1 MSSSKNPSLHLST
14 QALFSSSALG
24 GTGDTAASAG
34 SPPKRSAPWAFTSP
48 GKSSGALPGISTRTR
63 SFWLQYLADWKGKGW
78 KVPKKKHSKKK
89 NYIHDYTWM
98 FNWCNQEMVE
108 LAPRK
113 WLLAPNRSQE
123 TRWFFL
129 RDRFF
134 WAHRSITFWS
144 FSCNQP
150 LKYTKRRNRLAPGP
164 CYGKFR
170 TLDLETGKN
179 LSECLETTLKKH
191 LWSPFPL
198 GCFIKLQ
205 ISSQSSRIQRRPA
218 YLSRPRDAAARETWR
233 VTTTWSSATPDPQ
246 CARQSGRRWYTA
258 SHGNSW
264 EVNVLTS
271 VPGCLGLSHVL
282 GWKIS

>member
-1 MSSSKNPSLHLST
+1 MSSSKNPSLISPPRRCSPPTH
-14 QALFSSSALG
+14 SAPAIPPARP
-24 GTGDTAASAG
+24 DRRRSAARPGRSPPRGRAAGRCQG
-34 SPPKRSAPWAFTSP
+34 SPPAPGASDCNTWPIGRVFVMESA
-48 GKSSGALPGISTRTR
+48 
-63 SFWLQYLADWKGKGW
+63 Q
-78 KVPKKKHSKKK
+78 KKTM
-89 NYIHDYTWM
+89 YTWM

-134 WAHRSITFWS
+134 GHTAVSHFGASHATNHWNTQNGGTAWPLVPVMES
-144 FSCNQP
+144 FGRWTWKPEKTSQN
-150 LKYTKRRNRLAPGP
+150 A
-164 CYGKFR
+164 
-170 TLDLETGKN
+170 
-179 LSECLETTLKKH
+179 TLKKH

-198 GCFIKLQ
+198 GGFIKLQ